1 MKKTGL
7 FISLLVLVL
16 LQVALFLGRDFFR
29 RAGAGTVDNDKKIS
43 LLGSSIKFFPWQD
56 RAWLET
62 GRALSEK
69 AADNLGDQAV
79 RDAALAGSVK
89 AFDKGLGRNPVSVTG
104 HLYLGQALLLMNY
117 MHADPGRRYFDEYR
131 KAARLT
137 GHNTELYFESGK
149 VLLSKWADLK
159 DTEKAF
165 TRDILKKALA
175 GKDLGRLS
183 QVLEIWL
190 LHGGDPQVM
199 ESVMPEDP
207 AVLRFYAG
215 FLGGKS
221 FTIEPRLK
229 ALASA
234 ERLEFD
240 KAGEELNAGRRGMDY
255 YRPEKAAEFLVSGLK
270 RLNGIRFY
278 GDLTNGGDRLDPRAV
293 SAAKKGILSLLA
305 TYQVEKTGTLSDP
318 EGTIA
323 AFMETEDDP
332 AALGEFE
339 KFLRGRG
346 VLAEKGGLV
355 VGTKDLETLAFELD
369 LDFRQHRFRDIVRV
383 GEALDA
389 SALVIPPDK
398 QRYYV
403 KILDTIGSSLFKLDY
418 IYEAEK
424 QLRKALELEPANLET
439 LLGLD
444 RCYAR
449 LNEEAERLAVRRSM
463 AAVLTP
469 AELFLGGEVVERGA
483 VPAHDI
489 ICDGSRSRFEL
500 KFESLRTGQAPL
512 VTVVFN
518 GKVVREAYLA
528 DGLAVFEAGTRI
540 GPNRLEITPVN
551 CRIRL
556 NSLAMINLG
565 EAENAARPGQL
576 S

>member
-7 FISLLVLVL
+7 FISLSILVL
-16 LQVALFLGRDFFR
+16 LQVALFLGRDFCR
-29 RAGAGTVDNDKKIS
+29 RAVAGTFDNDRKIS
-43 LLGSSIKFFPWQD
+43 LLGSSLKFFPWQD
-56 RAWLET
+56 TAWLET

-69 AADNLGDQAV
+69 AADNLGDAAV

-117 MHADPGRRYFDEYR
+117 LREDPGRRYFDEYR
-131 KAARLT
+131 KAAELT

-149 VLLSKWADLK
+149 VLLSKWSDLK

-165 TRDILKKALA
+165 TKEILKKALA
-175 GKDLGRLS
+175 GKDLKRLD

-190 LHGGDPQVM
+190 LQVGDPSVM
-199 ESVMPEDP
+199 ESMMPEDP

-221 FTIEPRLK
+221 FNIGPRLK
-229 ALASA
+229 ALARA

-240 KAGEELNAGRRGMDY
+240 KAGDELNAGRRGMDY
-255 YRPEKAAEFLVSGLK
+255 YRPEKAAEFLAAGLK

-278 GDLTNGGDRLDPRAV
+278 GDLTDGGDRLDPRAV
-293 SAAKKGILSLLA
+293 SAARKGTLSLLA

-318 EGTIA
+318 DGTIA
-323 AFMETEDDP
+323 AYLEAEDDP

-339 KFLRGRG
+339 KFLRARG

-355 VGTKDLETLAFELD
+355 VGAKDLETLAFELD

-389 SALVIPPDK
+389 SSLVIPPDK
-398 QRYYV
+398 RRYYV
-403 KILDTIGSSLFKLDY
+403 KILDTIGNSLFKLDY
-418 IYEAEK
+418 IYESEK
-424 QLRKALELEPANLET
+424 QLRKALELDPANLET
-439 LLGLD
+439 LLGLE

-449 LNEEAERLAVRRSM
+449 LNEEAERQAVRKLM
-463 AAVLTP
+463 AAVLSP
-469 AELFLGGEVVERGA
+469 AEIFLGGEVVERGA
-483 VPAHDI
+483 ASAHDI
-489 ICDGSRSRFEL
+489 ICDGGRTRFEL
-500 KFESLRTGQAPL
+500 KFESLRAGQAPL

-528 DGLAVFEAGTRI
+528 DGPAVFEAETRT

-556 NSLAMINLG
+556 GSLVLTHPG
-565 EAENAARPGQL
+565 EAGNAARSGKL